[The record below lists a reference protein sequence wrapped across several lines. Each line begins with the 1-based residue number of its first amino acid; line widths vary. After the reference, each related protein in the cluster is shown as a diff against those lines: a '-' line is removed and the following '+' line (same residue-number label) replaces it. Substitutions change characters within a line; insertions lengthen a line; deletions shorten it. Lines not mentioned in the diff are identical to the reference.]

1 VSNRGHVWGYEVI
14 SEPNKLK
21 KEPRQLR
28 GVLVDQTRY
37 RGENLRYIRSRVYN
51 ANGELQR

>member
-1 VSNRGHVWGYEVI
+1 MANRGFSWAVEIV
-14 SEPNKLK
+14 SEPNKLS

-28 GVLVDQTRY
+28 GVLIDKTRY
-37 RGENLRYIRSRVYN
+37 RGENLRYIRSRVFN